1 MFGRNWRSTYEER
14 VFPGSDGYLEY
25 ARANGSFWS
34 YGVSSAGGS
43 VTYSRVVPANGSDT
57 IAIGTSTWTLALQNG
72 EKRVYDSATG
82 LLLSIIDR
90 NGNTTQLTYDSS
102 NRLTTVTDP
111 ASRHLYFTYVS
122 PSSNLVST
130 VTSDVGIS
138 LSYAYDDQGR
148 LTQVTKPDNTTISF
162 QFDANSNI
170 TAVLD
175 TNGKILEAHT
185 YDAVGRGLTS
195 SRANGVDAVTVTYP

>member
-1 MFGRNWRSTYEER
+1 MFGHNWRSTYEER
-14 VFPGSDGYLEY
+14 VFPGSDGYLKY

-34 YGVSSAGGS
+34 YGVSSASGS
-43 VTYSRVVPANGSDT
+43 LTYSRVAPANGSDA
-57 IAIGTSTWTLALQNG
+57 IAVGTSTWILALQSG
-72 EKRVYDSATG
+72 EKRVYDSASG

-102 NRLTTVTDP
+102 NRLITVTDP

-122 PSSNLVST
+122 PSSSLVST

-148 LTQVTKPDNTTISF
+148 LIQVTKPDNTTISF

-175 TNGKILEAHT
+175 ANGKILEAHT